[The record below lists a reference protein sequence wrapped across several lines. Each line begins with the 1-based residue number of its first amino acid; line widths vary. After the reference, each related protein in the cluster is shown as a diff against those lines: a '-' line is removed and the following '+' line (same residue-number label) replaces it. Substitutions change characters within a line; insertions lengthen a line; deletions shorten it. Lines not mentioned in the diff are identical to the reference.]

1 MSINLVH
8 FLPSLYKEPWKSFRM
23 SIFFSNFSEK
33 NIDIRNDRLSS
44 NYDVIVSLHNFYKL
58 KLKDYNSM
66 QNSKDW
72 FEKFKFQ
79 KIF

>member
-1 MSINLVH
+1 MIISSIDVH
-8 FLPSLYKEPWKSFRM
+8 QSCSFPSEFIQRNNMYAT
-23 SIFFSNFSEK
+23 NFSEK
-33 NIDIRNDRLSS
+33 NIDIRNDRLPT

-58 KLKDYNSM
+58 KLKDYISM

>member
-1 MSINLVH
+1 M
-8 FLPSLYKEPWKSFRM
+8 YAT
-23 SIFFSNFSEK
+23 NFSEK

-44 NYDVIVSLHNFYKL
+44 NYDVLVSLHNFYKL
-58 KLKDYNSM
+58 KLKDYNFM

>member
-1 MSINLVH
+1 M
-8 FLPSLYKEPWKSFRM
+8 YAT
-23 SIFFSNFSEK
+23 NFSEK

-44 NYDVIVSLHNFYKL
+44 NYDVIVSLHTFYKL

>member
-8 FLPSLYKEPWKSFRM
+8 FLPSLYKETICTLQILKK
-23 SIFFSNFSEK
+23 K

-44 NYDVIVSLHNFYKL
+44 NYDVIVSLHTFYKL

>member
-8 FLPSLYKEPWKSFRM
+8 FLPSLYKETICTLQ
-23 SIFFSNFSEK
+23 IFQKK

-44 NYDVIVSLHNFYKL
+44 NYDVIVSLHTFYKL

>member
-8 FLPSLYKEPWKSFRM
+8 FLPSLCKETICTLQ
-23 SIFFSNFSEK
+23 IFQKK

-58 KLKDYNSM
+58 KLKDYNFM
-66 QNSKDW
+66 QNSIDW

>member
-8 FLPSLYKEPWKSFRM
+8 FLPSLYKETICTLQ
-23 SIFFSNFSEK
+23 IFQKK